1 MEVQMVRNKEN
12 RISDQDQPDSSHQIN
27 REYKDRLFCK
37 VFEDKKDLLELYNAV
52 NSTDYNDPEALEV
65 NTLEDVIY
73 LGMKNDKSFLIGD
86 TMNLYEH
93 NSTQCP
99 NLPLRGLFY
108 FSRLYEGYVEGQN
121 IRIYGRTQIRLPTP
135 QYVIFYNGTEEEP
148 DCSVLRLSD
157 AFAQKGGEPALEC
170 RAVMLNINYGH
181 NKDLMQKCRK
191 LKEYAFFVALVRKK
205 LSDEKA
211 RKKAVA
217 EAVDECINKGILRDI
232 LVKNRAEVIGMIL
245 TNFDQ
250 EEYEKTIRDESYKE
264 GVQQG
269 VEQGMAQGIRLGQTD
284 FVVTMLKNGFSPEE
298 IKKYTGAS
306 DEVIRQAQESTGK

>member
-1 MEVQMVRNKEN
+1 MEVQIVRNKEN

-65 NTLEDVIY
+65 NT
-73 LGMKNDKSFLIGD
+73 
-86 TMNLYEH
+86 
-93 NSTQCP
+93 
-99 NLPLRGLFY
+99 GLFY

-269 VEQGMAQGIRLGQTD
+269 VEQGMEQGIRLGQTD